1 MPTFAELRAKAE
13 AAASSARESANSR
26 IADYRGDKKPDPKPA
41 YKPPP
46 PRPAVKP
53 PLPPQTSRPGAHV
66 PHGYEVEESGEEER
80 EVEESVKGSGGR
92 AVNAALG
99 NVIVQRVEGIDVL
112 LRNKELFFQFMDQA
126 SIDPLG
132 LYSI

>member
-1 MPTFAELRAKAE
+1 
-13 AAASSARESANSR
+13 
-26 IADYRGDKKPDPKPA
+26 
-41 YKPPP
+41 
-46 PRPAVKP
+46 
-53 PLPPQTSRPGAHV
+53 LPPQTSRPGAHV